1 MPGPAGAYDHSVGLV
16 LCKWSFII
24 IPIRQPAK
32 AAEASLSVLR
42 IKLYSLLAKY
52 CFDCIS
58 MMFSNMLFCQK
69 DRKVRLNGALFLGM

>member
-16 LCKWSFII
+16 LFKWSFIT

-32 AAEASLSVLR
+32 AAEASLSVLGM
-42 IKLYSLLAKY
+42 KLYSLLAKY

-58 MMFSNMLFCQK
+58 NN
-69 DRKVRLNGALFLGM
+69 VH